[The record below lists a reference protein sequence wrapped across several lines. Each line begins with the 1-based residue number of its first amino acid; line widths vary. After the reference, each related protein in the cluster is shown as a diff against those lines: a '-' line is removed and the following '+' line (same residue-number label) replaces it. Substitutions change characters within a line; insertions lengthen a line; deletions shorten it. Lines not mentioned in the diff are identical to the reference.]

1 MTKPLLILP
10 FDHRSSFSKNILGI
24 NGQLN
29 NQQKKE
35 IADLKKIIFEA
46 FVRVFKKYQPKNY
59 FGILVDEEYGWP
71 IIKAAQQ
78 KKEIA
83 DLKKIIFEAFVRVF
97 KKYQPKNYFGILV
110 DEEYGWPI
118 IKAAKKIKAVVC
130 LPVEKSGQTEFKFE
144 YGNSFG
150 SHIKKIKPDYVKVL
164 VRYNPLN
171 KATNK
176 KQLKRL
182 KELGI
187 FCRKNN
193 YQIILELLVPPTDF
207 DLKIAKTEINYN
219 NKWRPLRTIEAIK
232 EIKKAIKA
240 DIWKLEYFTPAN
252 WQKVI
257 KAAGPETK
265 IILLG
270 RGGDK
275 SVVDDWIRDAAKFK
289 QIIGFAIG
297 RTIFLDELKEY
308 KSGKITRKAAIKSIA
323 NNFDYFIQLWAKN
336 KKITTLDIII

>member
-29 NQQKKE
+29 NRQKKE

-71 IIKAAQQ
+71 IIKA
-78 KKEIA
+78 
-83 DLKKIIFEAFVRVF
+83 V
-97 KKYQPKNYFGILV
+97 
-110 DEEYGWPI
+110 
-118 IKAAKKIKAVVC
+118 KKIKAVVC

-232 EIKKAIKA
+232 EIKKAIKV

-257 KAAGPETK
+257 KAAGPESK